1 MSKKRNKNQRKKQA
15 RGRGAAGRGRKEA
28 GSSVPPESAKLN
40 ARLERD
46 YEAPAALNPTGSGP
60 GAIGRM
66 RHMMTHGEEGESASL
81 LHKRRSCGELL
92 LWFVGAAAVCL
103 VITRLVVAAIDAGAM
118 PSK

>member
-1 MSKKRNKNQRKKQA
+1 MSKKRNKNQRKKQT
-15 RGRGAAGRGRKEA
+15 RGRGAAGRDQRGA
-28 GSSVPPESAKLN
+28 GSSEASQSAKLN

-46 YEAPAALNPTGSGP
+46 YEDPAALNPIGSGP

-66 RHMMTHGEEGESASL
+66 RDMMTHGEEGESASL

-92 LWFVGAAAVCL
+92 LWLVGGAAVCW
-103 VITRLVVAAIDAGAM
+103 VITKLVVAAIDVGAM

>member
-1 MSKKRNKNQRKKQA
+1 
-15 RGRGAAGRGRKEA
+15 
-28 GSSVPPESAKLN
+28 
-40 ARLERD
+40 
-46 YEAPAALNPTGSGP
+46 
-60 GAIGRM
+60 M

-92 LWFVGAAAVCL
+92 LWFVGAAAVCW